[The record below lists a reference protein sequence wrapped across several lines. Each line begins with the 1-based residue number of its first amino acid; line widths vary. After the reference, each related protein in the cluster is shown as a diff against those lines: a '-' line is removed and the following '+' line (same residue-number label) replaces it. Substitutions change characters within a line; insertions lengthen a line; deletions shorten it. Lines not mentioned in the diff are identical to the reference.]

1 MKKGLFY
8 TIGRIIACVSNKV
21 LKAKVSGKNK
31 FEMNIKT
38 IRQRKCKVEVTGTDN
53 TIVLH
58 DNVELENCTIF
69 MNGNGCYLEIGP
81 RSVLKNTF
89 LWIEDDGSSVKIG
102 EKFKI
107 EGGHIASTEGKSI
120 KIGDNCMFSNNIEIR
135 NGDSHVIIDIDN
147 NERCNYAKD
156 VVIGDNCWICA
167 NAKLL
172 KGAIVPDWSVISNSA
187 LVVKELPEKNSVY
200 VGCPAKLLRK
210 GVKWEISRQKWI
222 IR

>member
-1 MKKGLFY
+1 MKKNLLHIVRRAF
-8 TIGRIIACVSNKV
+8 ACIRNRA
-21 LKAKVSGKNK
+21 LKARISRKNK

-38 IRQRKCKVEVTGTDN
+38 VRQRKCRVEVTGIDN

-58 DNVELENCTIF
+58 DNVELEKCTIF

-81 RSVLKNTF
+81 GSVLRNTM
-89 LWIEDDGSSVKIG
+89 LWIEDDGSSVGIG
-102 EKFKI
+102 ENFKI
-107 EGGHIASTEGKSI
+107 EGGHIASTEGKTI

-135 NGDSHVIIDIDN
+135 NGDSHVIIDIDS

-210 GVKWEISRQKWI
+210 GVKWEMSRQKWI